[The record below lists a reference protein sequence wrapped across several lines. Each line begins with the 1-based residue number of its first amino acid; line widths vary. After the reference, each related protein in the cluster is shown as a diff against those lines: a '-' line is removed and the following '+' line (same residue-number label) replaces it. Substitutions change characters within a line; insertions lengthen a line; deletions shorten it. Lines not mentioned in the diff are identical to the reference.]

1 MALKEIAI
9 KALSDVLGEDNVTTD
24 EVMCQAYSRVQW
36 TADGCV
42 QRSQIGTQM
51 RPDCVVMPSSTEE
64 VQAIIKLANR
74 YDFIF
79 IPRGTGMINSCF
91 PNPTQRQMGKGVL
104 IIDPKRMNKILKV
117 DADNMY
123 MVIEPYV
130 NFAACQAEAMKVGCS
145 FPSPPAGSQVSALAN
160 IQWHGAY
167 GNSWLSGLGANQLLS
182 FEVVLPNGEI
192 LRSGSLAQEGPEEDW
207 IWNDGPGPDLR
218 GFFRGAQF
226 GHAGGMGMVT
236 KISTRM
242 FPWPGPSVMPTT
254 GNAVEKESHFP
265 KDKVRWYMI
274 DFPKE
279 IKEYPKCEEEQ
290 LRWACDLHYEIAR
303 AELAIV
309 VQHNAKQFMLT
320 WAARSKEEFHEK
332 MKSDFYPYGYNIVGC
347 AALTSLEQ
355 LEYEEKVLKSIVEK
369 MGGSFLSEDSP
380 DPLDVERYKLWMRV
394 TNDWIRTAHSMRLSR
409 PSDCFHQ
416 GTACLDSIDSVTDE
430 ILRANREQRAA
441 TAEGAGDNLLPISLH
456 GGWISPLEKGY
467 GALMTTDLWPEQE
480 PEKAA
485 QAIQF
490 LLGSLKGM
498 LAAKSAGLSVVL
510 LGPAYDLLGPQMFNV
525 HLLVKA
531 MKREFD
537 PKNVSNP
544 PYATTPDV
552 IDPAMLA
559 EMTKVL

>member
-1 MALKEIAI
+1 
-9 KALSDVLGEDNVTTD
+9 
-24 EVMCQAYSRVQW
+24 
-36 TADGCV
+36 
-42 QRSQIGTQM
+42 
-51 RPDCVVMPSSTEE
+51 MPSTTEE
-64 VQAIIKLANR
+64 VQAIVKLANR
-74 YDFIF
+74 YDFVF
-79 IPRGTGMINSCF
+79 IPRGSGMINSAF
-91 PNPTQRQMGKGVL
+91 PNPSQAMMGKGVVV
-104 IIDPKRMNKILKV
+104 IDPKRMNKILKV

-167 GNSWLSGLGANQLLS
+167 GNSWISALGANQLLS

-236 KISTRM
+236 KISARM
-242 FPWPGPSVMPTT
+242 FPWPGPTTIPTK
-254 GNAVEKESHFP
+254 GNAVEKEAHFP

-274 DFPKE
+274 DFPEK
-279 IKEYPKCEEEQ
+279 IKPYPECEEEQ

-320 WAARSKEEFHEK
+320 WASRSKQEFHEK
-332 MKSDFYPYGYNIVGC
+332 MKEDFYPHGYNIVGC

-369 MGGSFLSEDSP
+369 MGGSFLGEDSK
-380 DPLDVERYKLWMRV
+380 DPKDVERYKLWMRV
-394 TNDWIRTAHSMRLSR
+394 ANDWIRTAHSMRLSR

-416 GTACLDSIDSVTDE
+416 GTACLDSIDSVTEE
-430 ILRANREQRAA
+430 ILRANRTQRAL
-441 TAEGAGDNLLPISLH
+441 TEEGQGDNLLPISLH
-456 GGWISPLEKGY
+456 GGWISPIEKGY

-480 PEKAA
+480 PQKAA

-537 PKNVSNP
+537 PKNISNP

-552 IDPAMLA
+552 VDPAMLA

>member
-1 MALKEIAI
+1 MAFTEIALK
-9 KALSDVLGEDNVTTD
+9 ALKDVLGEDNVTDDT
-24 EVMCQAYSRVQW
+24 VMCQAYSRVQW
-36 TADGCV
+36 TADGCI
-42 QRSQIGTQM
+42 QRSEIGTKM
-51 RPDCVVMPSSTEE
+51 RPDCITMPSTTEE

-79 IPRGTGMINSCF
+79 IPRGSGMINSAF
-91 PNPTQRQMGKGVL
+91 PNPSQAMMGKGVV
-104 IIDPKRMNKILKV
+104 IIDPKRMNKIIKV

-130 NFAACQAEAMKVGCS
+130 NFAACQAEAMKVGCT
-145 FPSPPAGSQVSALAN
+145 FPSPPAGAQVSALAN

-167 GNSWLSGLGANQLLS
+167 GNSWLSALGANQLLS
-182 FEVVLPNGEI
+182 FELVMPDGEI

-226 GHAGGMGMVT
+226 GHAGGMGMIT
-236 KISTRM
+236 KISARM
-242 FPWPGPSVMPTT
+242 FPWPGPSVIPTK
-254 GNAVEKESHFP
+254 GNAVEKEAHFP

-274 DFPKE
+274 DFPEK
-279 IKEYPKCEEEQ
+279 IKPYPECEEEQ
-290 LRWACDLHYEIAR
+290 LRWSCDLHYEISR

-320 WAARSKEEFHEK
+320 WAARSKQEFHEK
-332 MKSDFYPYGYNIVGC
+332 MKEDFYPHGYNIVAC

-369 MGGSFLSEDSP
+369 MGGSFLSEDSK
-380 DPLDVERYKLWMRV
+380 DPKDVERYTYWMRV

-430 ILRANREQRAA
+430 ILRANREQRAL
-441 TAEGAGDNLLPISLH
+441 TKEGQGDNLLPISLH
-456 GGWISPLEKGY
+456 GGWISPIEKGY

-537 PKNVSNP
+537 PKNISNP

-552 IDPAMLA
+552 VDPAMLA